1 MYQQNNK
8 YIGEEFDPSQP
19 SYVLIYVNGNT
30 FYGWVMGQ
38 KLSTDGFRWME
49 PSELHSD
56 RISQLAQDAGKG
68 YLLEVDVSYPGD
80 LHDSCN
86 DLPFMPERMVING
99 VTKLVPNLY
108 DKEKYVTHIVAL
120 DQALKHGLILEKE
133 KKPRRAMMMEE
144 YECMKAETRR

>member
-1 MYQQNNK
+1 
-8 YIGEEFDPSQP
+8 
-19 SYVLIYVNGNT
+19 
-30 FYGWVMGQ
+30 MGQ
-38 KLSTDGFRWME
+38 KLSTVGFRWME

-56 RISQLAQDAGKG
+56 HISQLAQDARKG
-68 YLLEVDVSYPGD
+68 YLMEVDVSYPGD

-108 DKEKYVTHIVAL
+108 DKEKYVIHIVTL

-133 KKPRRAMMMEE
+133 KKPRRAMMMKE